1 MKNIIDLSVILGL
14 SDKLKAPL
22 QKAENN
28 VSKASERMNKRLKL
42 SMKLAGAGAAAGG
55 VAFGAKKLITSFTDS
70 IMELSKAQGELAT
83 LGVENIDIVTRKGQE
98 MQKKFAG
105 VTSAAF
111 VRASYDIKSGIS
123 SLSDEGVARMTAAA
137 VAVAKATKGV
147 PEQMTS
153 LFATSYGIFKRQF
166 ADMEDGDFGDMFGA
180 VLAKSVQQFKTD
192 GGKMQQAI
200 ESAGAGA
207 ANLGMSLNEQLTVLG
222 MMQQQMQAGEAGTA
236 LKAFASKAYEAHVA
250 FQELASETKNK
261 VRVRLID
268 ENGQLRAMP
277 DILADLKKR
286 YGETLEAAEADEIKK
301 AFGTD
306 EAMKMINALYGKEKA
321 VRANEAALSDAADQ
335 GAAFT
340 EEMAKTADDNFASK
354 MAILTQN
361 FDVLKQLI
369 GEQLAPTVEAFA
381 KKIKAITEKLQ
392 AFAEKN
398 PELVKKIGKVVA
410 IIGSIAAV
418 AAPVLI
424 GIAAIISVWSILSKV
439 MLASPIVLIIAGI
452 AYAAYLIYKN
462 WDGISAWFSDLWES
476 IKSGISTAWE
486 FIKNIFLNYTP
497 AGLIITH
504 WDSIS
509 AWFSDLW
516 ESIKSGISIAWDA
529 IKNIFFN
536 YTPQGLIITHWD
548 TIVEWFGQLWDR
560 VKSTFTQKWQAI
572 KSVVAAWKDDIKQKG
587 MDIVQGLLDGI
598 TAKWN
603 AVKEKIKGLAGML
616 PNWLKKRL
624 GIQSPSRVFMGLG
637 NNIGEGLAIGIDK
650 QQANV
655 MQSVKK
661 MGANIVKP
669 IAASTVLSAAAIGSP
684 AAASGP
690 DAYNMTQAPS
700 GITYSPNV
708 NITLSIGG
716 DSTLD
721 TPHIE
726 AMIRRALAQH
736 DEQAQSNLR
745 RLLND

>member
-381 KKIKAITEKLQ
+381 NKIKAVTEKLQ

-504 WDSIS
+504 WD
-509 AWFSDLW
+509 
-516 ESIKSGISIAWDA
+516 
-529 IKNIFFN
+529 
-536 YTPQGLIITHWD
+536 
-548 TIVEWFGQLWDR
+548 TIVEWFGQLWNR

-572 KSVVAAWKDDIKQKG
+572 KSVVATWKDDIKQKG

-637 NNIGEGLAIGIDK
+637 NNIGAGLAIGIDK

-690 DAYNMTQAPS
+690 DAYNMTQATS